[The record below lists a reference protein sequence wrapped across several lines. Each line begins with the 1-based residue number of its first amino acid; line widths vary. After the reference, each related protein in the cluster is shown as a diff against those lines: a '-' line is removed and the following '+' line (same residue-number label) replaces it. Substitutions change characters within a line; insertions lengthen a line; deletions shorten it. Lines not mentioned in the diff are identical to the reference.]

1 MKLDVKQVLQLDAQQ
16 IYNILEKKINRL
28 FDNSVYF
35 DVTSNEYKKMVLNVI
50 EETKT
55 TYKETMLYE
64 RYVEKEIGKFIK
76 TKTKQY
82 LHSSQ
87 GIWVIINFINKN
99 FKPMITLDD
108 AKYNY
113 KRLVNFLEKYNYK
126 MPRDTYD
133 KLLNENEL
141 FLKMTNMLDCSEI
154 VSKNEV
160 KNNKINKVETKTK
173 SEVVTVEDELFLD
186 DSLKMYLNDLRDIK
200 VLTEEEEKELATKA
214 LQGDIVARNELIK
227 HNLKL
232 VVMFAKKYIDDKNEL
247 EDLIQVGNLGLMK
260 AVQKFDPNK
269 GFKFST
275 YASWWINQNIR
286 RYKDNNN
293 IYRVSLNSEQLLK
306 KYKTAVEKLE
316 MELGRYPTKKEIADE
331 MNLKEKQVQRLE
343 IVQKS
348 VVSLN
353 LKIDSEEETEIEE
366 LISSNELTPETE
378 LMNKFDNSVIKGI
391 LNNKNLNDREKLV
404 ITLRCG
410 FKNNKPL
417 KLDEIGEILDVSSE
431 RVRQIFNEG
440 IAKLRKDPLVRQLRR

>member
-1 MKLDVKQVLQLDAQQ
+1 MKLDVKQVLQLDGQQ

-28 FDNSVYF
+28 LDNSVYF

-55 TYKETMLYE
+55 TYKETMLYD

-76 TKTKQY
+76 AKTKQY

-126 MPRDTYD
+126 MPRDTYE

-160 KNNKINKVETKTK
+160 KNNKIETKGK
-173 SEVVTVEDELFLD
+173 SEVVPVESEVFLD
-186 DSLKMYLNDLRDIK
+186 NSLKMYLNDLRDIK

-214 LQGDIVARNELIK
+214 LQGDTVARNELIK

-232 VVMFAKKYIDDKNEL
+232 VVKFAKKYVDDKNEL

-275 YASWWINQNIR
+275 YASLWIKQSIG

-366 LISSNELTPETE
+366 LISSNELTPETK

-417 KLDEIGEILDVSSE
+417 KLDEIAEILGLSRE
-431 RVRQIFNEG
+431 RVRQIFNDG